1 MCNGA
6 NHASGCECGFGPPYP
21 GLIEKIES
29 VEWIEEAVNSKEA
42 FNRALTDLNLDKKT
56 VRDFNREYFAIDTG
70 SHPSKLERLKR
81 LKDRLEYKIED
92 TRSVPVKVPLFKL
105 HSPSAKGATVTYRES
120 EIVKKTRGWLLTVFG
135 IGMGATNI
143 YRVVYDQPFVSS
155 NGECWQVYVPLVLE
169 VKSVAV
175 YEAGV
180 FKSRGARAEIAGI
193 EDQSVLRKR
202 GCDRLDDEQ
211 CANKLSGSFD
221 VINYSFLKKPEPH
234 KENFTKLWGNNVRQS
249 IELEAIRAFGLT
261 ITPLAELEHQQKL
274 DLEFNLPG
282 KRNYALSYNASG
294 LHWDVSSR

>member
-6 NHASGCECGFGPPYP
+6 NHMSGCECGFGPPYP
-21 GLIEKIES
+21 GRIEKIES
-29 VEWIEEAVNSKEA
+29 IEWIEEAANSKAA
-42 FNRALTDLNLDKKT
+42 FNRALNDLNLDKKT
-56 VRDFNREYFAIDTG
+56 IRDFNREYFAIDTV
-70 SHPSKLERLKR
+70 SHPSKLERLRR

-92 TRSVPVKVPLFKL
+92 TRSLPVKVPLFKL
-105 HSPSAKGATVTYRES
+105 HSPSAKGATVIYKES

-143 YRVVYDQPFVSS
+143 YRVVYDQPYVSS

-175 YEAGV
+175 YEAGL
-180 FKSRGARAEIAGI
+180 FKNHGARAEIAGV

-211 CANKLSGSFD
+211 CAQLSGSFD
-221 VINYSFLKKPEPH
+221 VINYSFLKNLQPR

-249 IELEAIRAFGLT
+249 IELESIRAFGLT
-261 ITPLAELEHQQKL
+261 IKPLAELEHQQKL